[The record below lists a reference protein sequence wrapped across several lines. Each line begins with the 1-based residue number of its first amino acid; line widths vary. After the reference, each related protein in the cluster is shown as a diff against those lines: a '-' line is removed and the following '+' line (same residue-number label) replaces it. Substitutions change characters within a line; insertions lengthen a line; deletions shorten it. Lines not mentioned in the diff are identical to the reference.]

1 MSQHVR
7 KPRSK
12 AAGIRLAMA
21 SATAALL
28 FVPTQ
33 IASAC
38 SIEPAPDPPTVQ
50 QVVDEAELVAV
61 ARVVAEFEPF
71 GAHKATYQVAFT
83 EIWKGQPLPGTS
95 VTVQDSS
102 CGSVRYD
109 VGDEILLVKDS
120 IQDTYRVSMDW
131 GLPTLAEILET
142 AGDPST
148 PSSDPELFAAVNTHF
163 PLPMPG
169 SILDLLGLL
178 TDKTPYL
185 TLGLIALGLVGLG
198 ALLFG

>member
-1 MSQHVR
+1 
-7 KPRSK
+7 
-12 AAGIRLAMA
+12 MA

-28 FVPTQ
+28 FAPTQ

-38 SIEPAPDPPTVQ
+38 TIEPVPDPPTVQ

-61 ARVVAEFEPF
+61 ARVVAESEPI
-71 GAHKATYQVAFT
+71 GAYKATYHVAFT

-102 CGSVRYD
+102 CGSIRYD

-120 IQDTYRVSMDW
+120 IQDTYGVSMDW
-131 GLPTLAEILET
+131 DLPTRAEIFET
-142 AGDPST
+142 AGEPST

-169 SILDLLGLL
+169 SVLEQFGLL
-178 TDKTPYL
+178 TDQTPYL
-185 TLGLIALGLVGLG
+185 ALGLIALGPVVLG